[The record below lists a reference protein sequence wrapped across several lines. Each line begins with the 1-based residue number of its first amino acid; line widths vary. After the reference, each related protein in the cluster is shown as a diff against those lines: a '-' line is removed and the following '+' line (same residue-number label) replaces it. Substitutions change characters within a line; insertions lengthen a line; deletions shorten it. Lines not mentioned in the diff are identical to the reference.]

1 MGMKKKLFVCSDM
14 HSFYTLFKEAL
25 DKAGFESGN
34 DEHMLVI
41 CGDAFDRG
49 DESQQMLDYIL
60 SVPNKV
66 LIKGN
71 HEYLF
76 EEMCDRGYPMSHDW
90 HNGTAKT
97 IMDLAPTSKDWD
109 GAIPVA
115 EEKVKSY
122 FDSLVNYFETEHYIF
137 VHSWIPLI
145 SKANYR
151 RYEDEQEYNSNWREA
166 HAQDWYKATWGNPFD
181 LAQDGLNQT
190 GKIIVHGHYHN
201 SLGWVYKTHGAL
213 SEFGEDAKFDIC
225 EHENCIGLDACTAYS
240 GKVNVLVIEDE
251 LLEEN

>member
-1 MGMKKKLFVCSDM
+1 MKKKLFVCSDM

-34 DEHMLVI
+34 DEHLLVI

-115 EEKVKSY
+115 KEKVKSY
-122 FDSLVNYFETEHYIF
+122 FDSLINYFETEHYIF
-137 VHSWIPLI
+137 VHAFI
-145 SKANYR
+145 
-151 RYEDEQEYNSNWREA
+151 
-166 HAQDWYKATWGNPFD
+166 
-181 LAQDGLNQT
+181 LAR
-190 GKIIVHGHYHN
+190 K
-201 SLGWVYKTHGAL
+201 K
-213 SEFGEDAKFDIC
+213 
-225 EHENCIGLDACTAYS
+225 
-240 GKVNVLVIEDE
+240 
-251 LLEEN
+251 

>member
-34 DEHMLVI
+34 DEHLLVI

-66 LIKGN
+66 LVKGN

-97 IMDLAPTSKDWD
+97 IMDLAPTSKNWD
-109 GAIPVA
+109 GAIPIA
-115 EEKVKSY
+115 KEKVKPY

-137 VHSWIPLI
+137 VHSWIPVL
-145 SKANYR
+145 SKSNYR
-151 RYEDEQEYNSNWREA
+151 KNGCDKEYNPNWREA
-166 HAQDWYKATWGNPFD
+166 HASEWNNATWGNPFN

-201 SLGWVYKTHGAL
+201 SLGWVYKIHGAL

-240 GKVNVLVIEDE
+240 GKVNILVIEDE
-251 LLEEN
+251 LLEDN